1 MYRFGEFTSKATMA
15 INLAIR
21 IAGELG
27 HTYVGSE
34 HLLWGL
40 CGEGSG
46 VAACVLLSR
55 KVTPGRLGEL
65 LVETIGRGAP
75 SALTPED
82 LTPRCR
88 RILERARREAAQ
100 SGCALAGTEHLLVS
114 LLMEQ
119 ESYALRFLGELG
131 VSDRE
136 LLRAARETIGGDAM
150 RAIDPQTVRGPAR
163 AARTP
168 VLDKY
173 ARDLTAMAAAGR
185 LDPVIGREEELDRVI
200 RILCRRTKNNPCL
213 IGEAGVGKT
222 AIVEALAQKMADG
235 EAPEQLTG
243 KRLLALDLTAMV
255 AGTKYRGDFEERVK
269 SMLSEVTAAGNVL
282 LFIDEIHN
290 IVGVGAAEGAI
301 DAANILKPPLSRGE
315 LQLIGAT
322 TLEEYHKVIES
333 DSALERRFQTV
344 RVEEPSEAYARQ
356 ILAGLRPRYESHHR
370 VRIPDETIE
379 ASVRLS
385 ARYLADR
392 LLPDKAI
399 DLLDEASSKV
409 SLALLERPPV
419 KSGVGVSEKVSPRPV
434 VTPDDVA
441 DIVASATGID
451 VKRLDAEEAHRLSH
465 LEEGL
470 HQYVIGQEE
479 AVRTVAAAVRRGRIG
494 LADPTRPMG
503 SFLFLG
509 PTGVGKTELCRA
521 LAMELFG
528 TEKALIRFDM
538 SEYMEKHTVSRLVGS
553 PPGYVGYEEGGQ
565 LTERVRRRPW
575 CVLLFDELEK
585 AHPDIFDILLQVL
598 GDGFLTDA
606 SGRRV
611 SFRNALVI
619 LTSNLGARE
628 ISEGRPLGFS
638 PGEEDVAVQR
648 DRVRRAALAEVRRQ
662 LRPEFLGRL
671 DRIVIFD
678 PLTREDRIRIA
689 EKELAALAER
699 ALSLGCELRFDP
711 SVAVA
716 LADAPGCEI
725 YGARPIA
732 GALRDLVEDP
742 LADAALAGD
751 LPDGPVLCR
760 RADDVTL
767 FEKIG

>member
-75 SALTPED
+75 SVLTPED

-119 ESYALRFLGELG
+119 ESYALRFLGELE

-136 LLRAARETIGGDAM
+136 LLRAVRETIGGDAM

-419 KSGVGVSEKVSPRPV
+419 KSGEGVSEKVSPRPV

-494 LADPTRPMG
+494 LADPTRRWAPF
-503 SFLFLG
+503 SSLVPQASARLSSAV
-509 PTGVGKTELCRA
+509 PWRWSS
-521 LAMELFG
+521 LAP
-528 TEKALIRFDM
+528 KRPSSALICPSIWKSTPSPGWWVLLRAM
-538 SEYMEKHTVSRLVGS
+538 SATRREASSPSESADGRGVCSSLTNWKRPTRISSISCCRCSAMVSHRCLRPAGELS
-553 PPGYVGYEEGGQ
+553 QRTGDPHLQSRRPGDQRGAAAGI
-565 LTERVRRRPW
+565 LHRRRRCSSP
-575 CVLLFDELEK
+575 
-585 AHPDIFDILLQVL
+585 AGSGAPRRS
-598 GDGFLTDA
+598 GRGSTPAA
-606 SGRRV
+606 SGVPRTV
-611 SFRNALVI
+611 
-619 LTSNLGARE
+619 G
-628 ISEGRPLGFS
+628 P
-638 PGEEDVAVQR
+638 
-648 DRVRRAALAEVRRQ
+648 DRHL
-662 LRPEFLGRL
+662 
-671 DRIVIFD
+671 
-678 PLTREDRIRIA
+678 
-689 EKELAALAER
+689 
-699 ALSLGCELRFDP
+699 
-711 SVAVA
+711 
-716 LADAPGCEI
+716 
-725 YGARPIA
+725 
-732 GALRDLVEDP
+732 
-742 LADAALAGD
+742 
-751 LPDGPVLCR
+751 
-760 RADDVTL
+760 
-767 FEKIG
+767 

>member
-136 LLRAARETIGGDAM
+136 LLRAVRETIGGDAM

-235 EAPEQLTG
+235 GAPEQLTG
-243 KRLLALDLTAMV
+243 KRLLALAP
-255 AGTKYRGDFEERVK
+255 
-269 SMLSEVTAAGNVL
+269 S
-282 LFIDEIHN
+282 I
-290 IVGVGAAEGAI
+290 GAI
-301 DAANILKPPLSRGE
+301 LRSGSSRC
-315 LQLIGAT
+315 
-322 TLEEYHKVIES
+322 S
-333 DSALERRFQTV
+333 RR
-344 RVEEPSEAYARQ
+344 
-356 ILAGLRPRYESHHR
+356 
-370 VRIPDETIE
+370 
-379 ASVRLS
+379 
-385 ARYLADR
+385 
-392 LLPDKAI
+392 
-399 DLLDEASSKV
+399 
-409 SLALLERPPV
+409 
-419 KSGVGVSEKVSPRPV
+419 
-434 VTPDDVA
+434 
-441 DIVASATGID
+441 
-451 VKRLDAEEAHRLSH
+451 
-465 LEEGL
+465 
-470 HQYVIGQEE
+470 
-479 AVRTVAAAVRRGRIG
+479 
-494 LADPTRPMG
+494 
-503 SFLFLG
+503 
-509 PTGVGKTELCRA
+509 
-521 LAMELFG
+521 
-528 TEKALIRFDM
+528 
-538 SEYMEKHTVSRLVGS
+538 
-553 PPGYVGYEEGGQ
+553 
-565 LTERVRRRPW
+565 
-575 CVLLFDELEK
+575 
-585 AHPDIFDILLQVL
+585 
-598 GDGFLTDA
+598 
-606 SGRRV
+606 
-611 SFRNALVI
+611 
-619 LTSNLGARE
+619 
-628 ISEGRPLGFS
+628 
-638 PGEEDVAVQR
+638 
-648 DRVRRAALAEVRRQ
+648 
-662 LRPEFLGRL
+662 
-671 DRIVIFD
+671 
-678 PLTREDRIRIA
+678 
-689 EKELAALAER
+689 
-699 ALSLGCELRFDP
+699 
-711 SVAVA
+711 
-716 LADAPGCEI
+716 
-725 YGARPIA
+725 
-732 GALRDLVEDP
+732 
-742 LADAALAGD
+742 
-751 LPDGPVLCR
+751 
-760 RADDVTL
+760 
-767 FEKIG
+767 